1 MAYPAFSDSQAW
13 RTGRARMASGDSASS
28 SVPPSPPPGTVPTAS
43 SSVSTLYIRR
53 SSAQSISDRSSD
65 VGFRSRAGSVTALR
79 GTDEAEELAGEEA
92 RGFSAAAARRGS
104 AEAGTGL
111 YARRRSSDAARQLER
126 PQTPPGLAATDANGK
141 TPRIGTTPR
150 QRTVST
156 STSMSSTTSGSNHTP
171 RTATF
176 PSSTLSSSTSS
187 ASPSSKPLHTPP
199 TLLPR
204 GSSTLHTY
212 SSSSSFHAQSAPR
225 TPTASSSSFLQPAY
239 SDSGHSSGADDSSSV
254 SSDDNTW
261 ATSWTNQ
268 PELSTSNPDSSGLMF
283 ARFVSPPLAPNA
295 STPVVQSAPDEP
307 GVRESRPLSEF
318 DWAAAYGG
326 SSRSP
331 SLMQSQA
338 TAPPD
343 LWMTEAASVSPASR
357 PLPPLPG
364 AGGENSAAET
374 SAAQGAEGVAKAKHG
389 NDGDEDNPP
398 PVPLEKKPSLLQLE
412 IVAGP
417 NGTAARAR
425 AAAIPAV
432 ALDTALPASPATSV
446 FSASPTSAVPP
457 APSTSLL
464 APAAP
469 PSNRPSSRAS
479 SRSLG
484 PQPPRPPRRQPSNLS
499 MASARSDVSAEPPI
513 ATSQSV
519 SKPTAAEAGTTEQE
533 TSASSV
539 AAEASST
546 TDSATSLDVAKS
558 RTSSTSPTGDSDVSP
573 PAITPSATA
582 SPGPVR
588 RVPSGPAPSIPEKS
602 ARRASTLVTR
612 RFSLVNGGHKR
623 GESVDSVRS
632 KEQEGKGKVTPSTS
646 KNGSPLVGS
655 GGTPDEWSKRFSVP
669 YSVSD
674 FADAYARESFYAS
687 YPSTGTDHASPA
699 GPPRAS
705 PNLREG
711 ASPKVAQGS
720 STSDVTSSDAASPP
734 SASQKPSL
742 RPLDLVAAVTAVPI
756 SAHAASPATSASPS
770 RASPSTPRGDAKA
783 RAAAFIADLKRAKAA
798 AAASA
803 SGSAG
808 EGSAGEEAEP
818 TAAKDSVAVPAQ
830 TATGDSP
837 ALPALPF
844 EARPASPL
852 LPLVQPDF
860 ARTAET
866 PISPERSPPVPPP
879 SYTKRPSDTSV
890 LRQRSTLYSPPSRYE
905 PSFPPLHRRRPLP
918 PAVQIAGE
926 LRRARTAGERARIY
940 AEKINELAKEKSRLD
955 DWIASTRDV
964 RTAIGRSPLV
974 AGSPARNRRTARQ
987 DASNAT
993 FAPRGDGYRA
1003 REISPNH
1010 FNPKEMVPSSTP
1022 YPGVLNLMSPK
1033 SASYSSLGTTTSSAG
1048 KSFFSGFGR
1057 GSLGR
1062 RASKREH
1069 GTSHGQSSTSSS
1081 SFRSTISGPVQLLS
1095 STNTA
1100 LTSGNGVNLRS
1111 VLSGPRMPSQT
1122 SRASLDSRMSSPT
1135 SSPKPN
1141 SANASRN
1148 SFSFGGAAMTPA
1160 LSASTSV
1167 PTLLGARA
1175 GAPELATLAP
1185 DEVDEEKLER
1195 LQDILPQA
1203 ARADLV
1209 KALAKASG
1217 DDVLAISVFLHDEA
1231 SRR

>member
-1 MAYPAFSDSQAW
+1 
-13 RTGRARMASGDSASS
+13 MASGDSASS

-53 SSAQSISDRSSD
+53 PSAQSISDRSSD
-65 VGFRSRAGSVTALR
+65 VDFRSRAGSVTALF
-79 GTDEAEELAGEEA
+79 GTDETEGLAGEEA

-126 PQTPPGLAATDANGK
+126 PQTPPGLAATDANDK

-150 QRTVST
+150 QRTISA

-212 SSSSSFHAQSAPR
+212 SSSSSFQAQSAPR
-225 TPTASSSSFLQPAY
+225 TPIASSSSFLQPAY
-239 SDSGHSSGADDSSSV
+239 SDSGHSSGAEDSSSV

-268 PELSTSNPDSSGLMF
+268 PELSTSNPDSSSLMF
-283 ARFVSPPLAPNA
+283 ARFVSPPLAHTA
-295 STPVVQSAPDEP
+295 ATSTERATVDEA

-331 SLMQSQA
+331 SLLQSQA

-343 LWMTEAASVSPASR
+343 LWTTEAASVSPESR
-357 PLPPLPG
+357 PLPPLP
-364 AGGENSAAET
+364 ASGEERAAKEA
-374 SAAQGAEGVAKAKHG
+374 SAAQGADGGTRADKE
-389 NDGDEDNPP
+389 NDGDEDKPP

-432 ALDTALPASPATSV
+432 ALDTALPASPSTSV
-446 FSASPTSAVPP
+446 FSASPTSVVPP
-457 APSTSLL
+457 VSSTSLL
-464 APAAP
+464 APAAV
-469 PSNRPSSRAS
+469 PSDRPSSRAS

-513 ATSQSV
+513 ATSESV
-519 SKPTAAEAGTTEQE
+519 TKTAAAEPVMALQEPPASSAAAEALSTPD
-533 TSASSV
+533 SV
-539 AAEASST
+539 I
-546 TDSATSLDVAKS
+546 SLDVPKS
-558 RTSSTSPTGDSDVSP
+558 RTSSTSPTRQSDVSP
-573 PAITPSATA
+573 PATTPSVTA

-632 KEQEGKGKVTPSTS
+632 KEQESKGKVSPSTS
-646 KNGSPLVGS
+646 KTGSPLVGS

-687 YPSTGTDHASPA
+687 YPSTEAEHASPA
-699 GPPRAS
+699 APPRGS

-711 ASPKVAQGS
+711 ASPKVPPGS
-720 STSDVTSSDAASPP
+720 SNDATSSVAVNPP
-734 SASQKPSL
+734 SAGQKPSL
-742 RPLDLVAAVTAVPI
+742 RPLDLVAAATAVPI
-756 SAHAASPATSASPS
+756 PVGAASPATSASPS
-770 RASPSTPRGDAKA
+770 RPSPSTPRGDAKA
-783 RAAAFIADLKRAKAA
+783 RAAAFIADLKKAKAA

-803 SGSAG
+803 NGSAG
-808 EGSAGEEAEP
+808 EGIVGEEAQP
-818 TAAKDSVAVPAQ
+818 TAAKDSVAAPAQ
-830 TATGDSP
+830 PTTGDSP

-860 ARTAET
+860 TGTAAT

-890 LRQRSTLYSPPSRYE
+890 LRRRSTLYSPPSRYE
-905 PSFPPLHRRRPLP
+905 PSFPPLYRRRPLP

-926 LRRARTAGERARIY
+926 LRRARTAGERAKIY
-940 AEKINELAKEKSRLD
+940 AEKTNELAKEKSRLD

-964 RTAIGRSPLV
+964 RTASGRSPLV

-987 DASNAT
+987 DASTAT

-1010 FNPKEMVPSSTP
+1010 FNPKDMVPSSTP
-1022 YPGVLNLMSPK
+1022 SPGVLNLMSPK
-1033 SASYSSLGTTTSSAG
+1033 SASYSSLGTTASSGG

-1069 GTSHGQSSTSSS
+1069 GTSHGQSSTNSS

-1100 LTSGNGVNLRS
+1100 LTSGNGGNLRS
-1111 VLSGPRMPSQT
+1111 VLAGPRMPSQT

-1135 SSPKPN
+1135 SSPNPN

-1148 SFSFGGAAMTPA
+1148 SFSFGGAAMTPV
-1160 LSASTSV
+1160 LSASASV

-1175 GAPELATLAP
+1175 GAPDLATLAP
-1185 DEVDEEKLER
+1185 DEIDEEKLER

-1203 ARADLV
+1203 AKADLV